1 MKNPLINKYL
11 LWGGFFLSC
20 CIFPTA
26 IDAQNTMLSIHRKDG
41 KKIQYS
47 FLDYPQIM
55 FDKEYIM
62 VKTKNIETQYPLDLI
77 EKYTINESEDPLSLK
92 DILIDND
99 TINSFYNA
107 TDIQNCN
114 ITYRRTFQ
122 NTEWQA
128 LYVPFNIS
136 FAQIQEEFEIAVIN
150 NFHQYDDDNNGKFD
164 RTELEIKRV
173 TENRTLMAN
182 YPYLI
187 KAKTEG
193 TKSIYL
199 PETVLQATEDY
210 SIDCSSVEWK
220 YTFTG
225 TCNRLDNLRSNGFY
239 VLENGYLSK
248 AHSSSQ
254 YLEPFRWYLTI
265 TSRGNQY
272 LEDPISLSANTIR
285 IVETDD
291 ITTGIENVKN
301 EELSTIL
308 SKEERYKTGIY
319 SINGTSSS
327 NKKFNG
333 LYIIRTND
341 GGIKKVFINQ

>member
-1 MKNPLINKYL
+1 MKTIIHNTLSSLGLIL
-11 LWGGFFLSC
+11 LGCMTTSTTF
-20 CIFPTA
+20 
-26 IDAQNTMLSIHRKDG
+26 AQSNVLSIHRKDG

-55 FDKEYIM
+55 FDNEYLM

-92 DILIDND
+92 DILVNND

-114 ITYRRTFQ
+114 ITYKRTFDD
-122 NTEWQA
+122 TEWQT
-128 LYVPFNIS
+128 LYVPFCIKYS
-136 FAQIQEEFEIAVIN
+136 LLQENFEIAVIN

-164 RTELEIKRV
+164 RTELEIKKV
-173 TENRTLMAN
+173 TEECTLMAN

-193 TKSIYL
+193 TKHIYL

-210 SIDCSSVEWK
+210 AIDCSSVEWK

-225 TCNRLDNLRSNGFY
+225 TYNRINNLRSKGIY
-239 VLENGYLSK
+239 VLENGSLTK
-248 AHSSSQ
+248 AYSSSQ
-254 YLEPFRWYLTI
+254 YLAPFRWYLSI
-265 TSRGNQY
+265 TSRGNQF
-272 LEDPISLSANTIR
+272 LEDPIILSANSIR
-285 IVETDD
+285 IVEIEDN
-291 ITTGIENVKN
+291 TTGIKNIKN
-301 EELSTIL
+301 EALSTIL
-308 SKEERYKTGIY
+308 SYEERHKNSIY
-319 SINGTSSS
+319 SIEGNSTSI
-327 NKKFNG
+327 KQAG

-341 GGIKKVFINQ
+341 GSIKKVFINQ